1 MLKRKYTNIVN
12 WILDNLVPPV
22 LRDSKFFMAPMMSLV
37 LGPKYKHYMEFK
49 DKLNTL
55 SDDEINNYYSLL
67 SDTFIKRETDLSD
80 SSIDYIIHN
89 LCGGTVLDAGC
100 GKGYLCGRIASLGG
114 INKVSGIDIAVESG
128 LSPEGVDYTCGS
140 ILDMPFE
147 DDSFDTVVCTHTLE
161 HVRDIGR
168 ALDEIRRVAK
178 KRLII
183 VMPRQ
188 REYKYTFDLHIHFA
202 PYLYSFRKLLG
213 SPDGEYILSDNDFIF
228 IGEMKKSCR

>member
-12 WILDNLVPPV
+12 WILDNIVPPA
-22 LRDSKFFMAPMMSLV
+22 LRDSKFFMSPMMRLI

-55 SDDEINNYYSLL
+55 TDDEINNYYSLL

-80 SSIDYIIHN
+80 SSIDYIIEN
-89 LCGGTVLDAGC
+89 LYGRSVLDAGC
-100 GKGYLCGRIASLGG
+100 GKGYLCRRIVSLGR
-114 INKVSGIDIAVESG
+114 INKVCGIDITVENG
-128 LSPEGVDYTCGS
+128 PSPEGVDYTRGS

-147 DDSFDTVVCTHTLE
+147 DSSFDTVICTHTLE
-161 HVRDIGR
+161 HIRDMDK
-168 ALDEIRRVAK
+168 ALNEIRRVAK
-178 KRLII
+178 KRIII

-202 PYLYSFRKLLG
+202 PYLYSFRKMLG
-213 SPDGEYILSDNDFIF
+213 SLEGKYALLDNDFIF
-228 IGEMKKSCR
+228 IGQK